1 MEDQEKNTIFWE
13 QRKKPIKFPK
23 FASSSPRHSKRME
36 ILKQKTKVA
45 LEGVRPKLVE
55 MVSLLIIIIA
65 LNNRNLSLT
74 NKEKY

>member
-1 MEDQEKNTIFWE
+1 MEDQETNTIFWE